1 MRSIM
6 IDRPALAALIAVAL
20 LAWPGAPSA
29 QAAGGQAKAVQASV
43 LGLLGTTT
51 TTLADTGVLPPGATD
66 ALHASAPS
74 GTVPSLLSGDSLHAA
89 TIGSPERV
97 VSEASIGSLGIT
109 VAGIGIAADF
119 VMARAQ
125 AAAGGA
131 GTAASEILG
140 LRVNGVSVP
149 VSGEPN
155 QTIAIPGGRLV
166 LNEQQTGPG
175 AALVNA
181 LHVVVTGVADVV
193 VASAAAATP

>member
-43 LGLLGTTT
+43 PGLLGTTT

-97 VSEASIGSLGIT
+97 VSEASLGSLGIT

-125 AAAGGA
+125 AAGGA